1 MDNIEWIIS
10 GLVVF
15 GVIIFIAVL
24 GWLIETI
31 YTSYECNEKWA
42 VVIVTLF
49 SFLPIIFIYMIGVWI
64 VHLLIY
70 G

>member
-1 MDNIEWIIS
+1 MEWIIS
-10 GLVVF
+10 ALAVF
-15 GVIIFIAVL
+15 GVMIFATVL

-31 YTSYECNEKWA
+31 YTSYECNKKWA

-49 SFLPIIFIYMIGVWI
+49 SFLPIIFIYIVGVWI